1 MVEHIE
7 RQTKQKDAIR
17 AALADCE
24 EFISAQDLHR
34 RLEDEGSKIGLATVY
49 RQLNALADA
58 GAADT
63 IRLDGQQLF
72 RLCGDDGHHHHLV
85 CKRCGKPWKS
95 TRPANPGC
103 VRSLTATVLPSN
115 PTPLRFSVC
124 APTAKRRRRRKRLR
138 PNSQAAK

>member
-72 RLCGDDGHHHHLV
+72 RLCGDDGHHHHLAV
-85 CKRCGKPWKS
+85 RQNRGN
-95 TRPANPGC
+95 RPAQRGLAAQ
-103 VRSLTATVLPSN
+103 SG
-115 PTPLRFSVC
+115 
-124 APTAKRRRRRKRLR
+124 RRPRLHR
-138 PNSQAAK
+138 

>member
-1 MVEHIE
+1 MTLPMVEHIE

-24 EFISAQDLHR
+24 EFISAQDPHR

-63 IRLDGQQLF
+63 IRKKSDNLIHLACAVSDWRFLLWLDLNDF
-72 RLCGDDGHHHHLV
+72 IFC
-85 CKRCGKPWKS
+85 
-95 TRPANPGC
+95 
-103 VRSLTATVLPSN
+103 VLPLNSEIH
-115 PTPLRFSVC
+115 
-124 APTAKRRRRRKRLR
+124 KRL
-138 PNSQAAK
+138 SCCYL

>member
-85 CKRCGKPWKS
+85 CKRCGK
-95 TRPANPGC
+95 
-103 VRSLTATVLPSN
+103 TVEIDPPSEAW
-115 PTPLRFSVC
+115 LRKVADGHGFTVE
-124 APTAKRRRRRKRLR
+124 
-138 PNSQAAK
+138 

>member
-24 EFISAQDLHR
+24 EFISA
-34 RLEDEGSKIGLATVY
+34 VY

-85 CKRCGKPWKS
+85 CRRCGK
-95 TRPANPGC
+95 
-103 VRSLTATVLPSN
+103 TVEIDPPSEAW
-115 PTPLRFSVC
+115 LRKVADGHGFTVESHTLEVFGLC
-124 APTAKRRRRRKRLR
+124 SDCQKEQKAQKAQKAV
-138 PNSQAAK
+138 SE

>member
-1 MVEHIE
+1 MVELIE

-49 RQLNALADA
+49 RQLNALADT

-63 IRLDGQQLF
+63 IRLAGPQLF
-72 RLCGDDGHHHHLV
+72 RLCGDDGHHHH
-85 CKRCGKPWKS
+85 
-95 TRPANPGC
+95 
-103 VRSLTATVLPSN
+103 
-115 PTPLRFSVC
+115 
-124 APTAKRRRRRKRLR
+124 
-138 PNSQAAK
+138 